1 MDSDSLKVSENKAEI
16 FHDEDLV
23 SIALDDSIEETHPG
37 KAVWLIVCAVSMG
50 GFLFGY
56 DTGVISSVLV
66 NLGSDLGK
74 PLSSNEQELITSITS
89 GGALIG
95 SVAAGMTA
103 DKYGRKLAI
112 YVGCI
117 IFFVGSIIQAA
128 AYSLPQMT
136 AGRLVVG
143 FGVGEAAMIVPLY
156 IGEMAPARFRGRL
169 IVFDNICVTFG
180 QLVSYALGAA
190 FTNVASGWRYMVGL
204 GAVPALLLV
213 TMMPFCPETPR
224 QLVLHG
230 RLEEAR
236 RVIAKIFPRATDQQV
251 DAKARLIRYS
261 IEEATA
267 SISNKSLAWQ
277 MRQLFTVG
285 QNVRALIT
293 ACAVMAVS
301 QLGGFNS
308 LMYYA
313 STLFSM
319 VGFDKPTVVSIVVG
333 ATNFIFGFPN
343 FILIDR
349 FGRRRMLLCL
359 SLVVASVAFHW
370 IPVNHDLTAVETREM
385 GWPDILLLVSLI
397 VYIAFYSAGV
407 APISWVGTELLPLNV
422 TCWGCNIIISSTF
435 LSMMK
440 GMTPS
445 GTFGFY
451 AGICFLGFI
460 FAIFCYA
467 EVHNMPLEPVREI
480 YNHGFGVKCIDLF
493 NLLPMIK
500 YNSDTEYLS
509 SDNPSRYQ
517 FISTNKAK
525 SHGPQLSGCP
535 QGISYLPMGLYGD
548 TLLMSQV
555 YSNVYIQ

>member
-1 MDSDSLKVSENKAEI
+1 MPSIMDSDSLQISENKAEI

-117 IFFVGSIIQAA
+117 IFFIGSIIQAA

-136 AGRLVVG
+136 VGRLVVG

-190 FTNVASGWRYMVGL
+190 FTDVASGWRYMVGL

-213 TMMPFCPETPR
+213 AMMPFCPETPR

-236 RVIAKIFPRATDQQV
+236 RVISKIFPRATDRQV

-343 FILIDR
+343 FIFIDR
-349 FGRRRMLLCL
+349 FGRRRMLLVTILGMASILFKICL

-385 GWPDILLLVSLI
+385 GWPNILLLVSLI

-407 APISWVGTELLPLNV
+407 APISWVGTEFLPLEVRALGTMMNSV

-451 AGICFLGFI
+451 AGICLLGFI

-467 EVHNMPLEPVREI
+467 VQRFI
-480 YNHGFGVKCIDLF
+480 TC
-493 NLLPMIK
+493 
-500 YNSDTEYLS
+500 LS
-509 SDNPSRYQ
+509 SLSERYITMDLESSMHGRCRKNFTRLEMQRGARRDAPERPSDYTTLGQ
-517 FISTNKAK
+517 PAD
-525 SHGPQLSGCP
+525 G
-535 QGISYLPMGLYGD
+535 LPIG
-548 TLLMSQV
+548 
-555 YSNVYIQ
+555 